1 MLQGELRAETRLENL
16 LVSDERTGMT
26 REARPG
32 EAGAK
37 KAALVSTPL
46 LVRDGL
52 TLADVRLETGRRHQI
67 RVQHLLAGLPLW
79 GDARYGGGRPGQQIA
94 LWAHSLTFEH
104 PTLKTPVAIESL
116 PPPRARGENSR
127 STRRKTHPNTQRSV
141 LMFDLF
147 LDSLLDGLK
156 DGAWS
161 LPVLFVAYLLMEL
174 LERSQKLNEEIL
186 HGYSHRAGPLLGGLL
201 GVAPQCGISGA
212 AATLFSTGSVT
223 VGTMLAVFFATS
235 DEMLPIML
243 SSVADGDI
251 RLSSILLIVPWA
263 RRAAGRGAGLS
274 GQDLLLTKYIRSQK
288 NIHGFCEREHCAC
301 DEEEGSVFVSALKHT
316 LKIAVM
322 LIAVN
327 VVLNFVLGM
336 IGVERLS
343 GSVLN
348 RPFIGEILLALVG
361 LIPNCSVSVVI
372 TESYLSGLIGLG
384 GLFAGLLCNAGI
396 GLLVL
401 FRTNKNLKENLV
413 ITSTLYGLSA
423 AAGIV
428 ITLVSGLL

>member
-1 MLQGELRAETRLENL
+1 
-16 LVSDERTGMT
+16 
-26 REARPG
+26 
-32 EAGAK
+32 
-37 KAALVSTPL
+37 
-46 LVRDGL
+46 
-52 TLADVRLETGRRHQI
+52 
-67 RVQHLLAGLPLW
+67 
-79 GDARYGGGRPGQQIA
+79 
-94 LWAHSLTFEH
+94 
-104 PTLKTPVAIESL
+104 
-116 PPPRARGENSR
+116 
-127 STRRKTHPNTQRSV
+127 
-141 LMFDLF
+141 MFDLF

-201 GVAPQCGISGA
+201 GVVPQCGISGA

-251 RLSSILLIVPWA
+251 RLSSILLIVLGK
-263 RRAAGRGAGLS
+263 AALGVALGYLA
-274 GQDLLLTKYIRSQK
+274 DLLLTKYIRSQK

-301 DEEEGSVFVSALKHT
+301 DEEEGNVFVSALKHT

-327 VVLNFVLGM
+327 VILNFVLGV

-384 GLFAGLLCNAGI
+384 GLFAGLLSNAGI

>member
-1 MLQGELRAETRLENL
+1 
-16 LVSDERTGMT
+16 
-26 REARPG
+26 
-32 EAGAK
+32 
-37 KAALVSTPL
+37 
-46 LVRDGL
+46 
-52 TLADVRLETGRRHQI
+52 
-67 RVQHLLAGLPLW
+67 
-79 GDARYGGGRPGQQIA
+79 
-94 LWAHSLTFEH
+94 
-104 PTLKTPVAIESL
+104 
-116 PPPRARGENSR
+116 
-127 STRRKTHPNTQRSV
+127 
-141 LMFDLF
+141 MFDLF

-186 HGYSHRAGPLLGGLL
+186 HGYSHKAGPLLGGLL

-243 SSVADGDI
+243 SSVADGNI
-251 RLSSILLIVPWA
+251 RLSSILLIVLGK
-263 RRAAGRGAGLS
+263 AALGVALGYLA
-274 GQDLLLTKYIRSQK
+274 DLLLTKYIRSQK

-301 DEEEGSVFVSALKHT
+301 DEEEGNVFVSALKHT

-327 VVLNFVLGM
+327 VILNFVLGM

-384 GLFAGLLCNAGI
+384 GLFAGLLSNAGI

>member
-1 MLQGELRAETRLENL
+1 
-16 LVSDERTGMT
+16 
-26 REARPG
+26 
-32 EAGAK
+32 
-37 KAALVSTPL
+37 
-46 LVRDGL
+46 
-52 TLADVRLETGRRHQI
+52 
-67 RVQHLLAGLPLW
+67 
-79 GDARYGGGRPGQQIA
+79 
-94 LWAHSLTFEH
+94 
-104 PTLKTPVAIESL
+104 
-116 PPPRARGENSR
+116 
-127 STRRKTHPNTQRSV
+127 
-141 LMFDLF
+141 MFDLF

-251 RLSSILLIVPWA
+251 RLSSILLIVLGK
-263 RRAAGRGAGLS
+263 AALGVALGYLA
-274 GQDLLLTKYIRSQK
+274 DLLLTKYIRSQK

-301 DEEEGSVFVSALKHT
+301 DEEEGNVFVSALKHT

-327 VVLNFVLGM
+327 VILNFVLGI

-348 RPFIGEILLALVG
+348 RPVIGEILLALVG

-384 GLFAGLLCNAGI
+384 GLFAGLLSNAGI

>member
-1 MLQGELRAETRLENL
+1 
-16 LVSDERTGMT
+16 
-26 REARPG
+26 
-32 EAGAK
+32 
-37 KAALVSTPL
+37 
-46 LVRDGL
+46 
-52 TLADVRLETGRRHQI
+52 
-67 RVQHLLAGLPLW
+67 
-79 GDARYGGGRPGQQIA
+79 
-94 LWAHSLTFEH
+94 
-104 PTLKTPVAIESL
+104 
-116 PPPRARGENSR
+116 
-127 STRRKTHPNTQRSV
+127 
-141 LMFDLF
+141 MFDLF

-186 HGYSHRAGPLLGGLL
+186 HGYSHKAGPLLGGLL

-251 RLSSILLIVPWA
+251 RLSSILLIVLGK
-263 RRAAGRGAGLS
+263 AALGVALGYLA
-274 GQDLLLTKYIRSQK
+274 DLLLTKYIRSQK

-327 VVLNFVLGM
+327 VILNFVLGV

-348 RPFIGEILLALVG
+348 RPVIGEILLALVG

-384 GLFAGLLCNAGI
+384 GLFAGLLSNAGI

>member
-1 MLQGELRAETRLENL
+1 
-16 LVSDERTGMT
+16 
-26 REARPG
+26 
-32 EAGAK
+32 
-37 KAALVSTPL
+37 
-46 LVRDGL
+46 
-52 TLADVRLETGRRHQI
+52 
-67 RVQHLLAGLPLW
+67 
-79 GDARYGGGRPGQQIA
+79 
-94 LWAHSLTFEH
+94 
-104 PTLKTPVAIESL
+104 
-116 PPPRARGENSR
+116 
-127 STRRKTHPNTQRSV
+127 
-141 LMFDLF
+141 MFDLF

-186 HGYSHRAGPLLGGLL
+186 HGYSHKAGPLLGGLL

-251 RLSSILLIVPWA
+251 RLSSILLIVLGK
-263 RRAAGRGAGLS
+263 AALGVALGYLA
-274 GQDLLLTKYIRSQK
+274 DLLLTKYIRSQK

-327 VVLNFVLGM
+327 VILNFVLGV

-384 GLFAGLLCNAGI
+384 GLFAGLLSNAGI

>member
-1 MLQGELRAETRLENL
+1 
-16 LVSDERTGMT
+16 
-26 REARPG
+26 
-32 EAGAK
+32 
-37 KAALVSTPL
+37 
-46 LVRDGL
+46 
-52 TLADVRLETGRRHQI
+52 
-67 RVQHLLAGLPLW
+67 
-79 GDARYGGGRPGQQIA
+79 
-94 LWAHSLTFEH
+94 
-104 PTLKTPVAIESL
+104 
-116 PPPRARGENSR
+116 
-127 STRRKTHPNTQRSV
+127 
-141 LMFDLF
+141 MFDLF

-186 HGYSHRAGPLLGGLL
+186 HGYSHKAGPLLGGLL

-251 RLSSILLIVPWA
+251 RLSSILLIVLGK
-263 RRAAGRGAGLS
+263 AALGVALGYLA
-274 GQDLLLTKYIRSQK
+274 DLLLTKYIRSQK

-301 DEEEGSVFVSALKHT
+301 DEEEGNVFVSALKHT

-322 LIAVN
+322 
-327 VVLNFVLGM
+327 LNFVLGM

-348 RPFIGEILLALVG
+348 RPVIGEILLALVG

-384 GLFAGLLCNAGI
+384 GLFAGLLSNAGI

>member
-1 MLQGELRAETRLENL
+1 
-16 LVSDERTGMT
+16 
-26 REARPG
+26 
-32 EAGAK
+32 
-37 KAALVSTPL
+37 
-46 LVRDGL
+46 
-52 TLADVRLETGRRHQI
+52 
-67 RVQHLLAGLPLW
+67 
-79 GDARYGGGRPGQQIA
+79 
-94 LWAHSLTFEH
+94 
-104 PTLKTPVAIESL
+104 
-116 PPPRARGENSR
+116 
-127 STRRKTHPNTQRSV
+127 
-141 LMFDLF
+141 MFDLF
-147 LDSLLDGLK
+147 LDFLLDGLK

-251 RLSSILLIVPWA
+251 RLSSILLIVLGK
-263 RRAAGRGAGLS
+263 AALGVALGYLA
-274 GQDLLLTKYIRSQK
+274 DLLLTKYIRSQK

-348 RPFIGEILLALVG
+348 RPVIGEILLALVG

-384 GLFAGLLCNAGI
+384 GLFAGLLSNACI

>member
-1 MLQGELRAETRLENL
+1 
-16 LVSDERTGMT
+16 
-26 REARPG
+26 
-32 EAGAK
+32 
-37 KAALVSTPL
+37 
-46 LVRDGL
+46 
-52 TLADVRLETGRRHQI
+52 
-67 RVQHLLAGLPLW
+67 
-79 GDARYGGGRPGQQIA
+79 
-94 LWAHSLTFEH
+94 
-104 PTLKTPVAIESL
+104 
-116 PPPRARGENSR
+116 
-127 STRRKTHPNTQRSV
+127 
-141 LMFDLF
+141 MFDLF

-186 HGYSHRAGPLLGGLL
+186 HGYSHKAGPLLGGLL

-251 RLSSILLIVPWA
+251 RLSSILLIVLGK
-263 RRAAGRGAGLS
+263 AALGVALGYLA
-274 GQDLLLTKYIRSQK
+274 DLLLTKYIRSQK

-301 DEEEGSVFVSALKHT
+301 DEEEGNVFVSALKHT

-348 RPFIGEILLALVG
+348 RPVIGEILLALVG

-372 TESYLSGLIGLG
+372 TESYLSSLIGLG
-384 GLFAGLLCNAGI
+384 GLFAGLLSNAGI